1 MYFLSLVIQSLL
13 LYEIFFLCLVLPRI
27 SLDAKWVR
35 NGITV
40 AGGDGYGSAL
50 NQLAG
55 PYGLYIDE
63 DQNVLIADCAN
74 HRIMEWKCGATSG
87 QVVAGGNG
95 QGNRADQLDRP
106 TDVIVDKMTGN
117 LLICDRWNRRVVRWP
132 RRNGSSGETIL
143 SNIPCWGL
151 SMDDQR
157 FLYVS
162 DTDKH
167 EVRRYR
173 MGEIQG
179 TVVAGGN
186 GEGCSLNQLNDPG
199 FIFIDRDQ
207 SVYVSDYYNHRII
220 KWVKGAKEGVII
232 ASGRSQTNDSAQ
244 LYYPSGVCLDSLGT
258 AFVVDAGNHRIM
270 RYPKGI
276 THGTEIIGGNGAG
289 IQSNQLNTPSGLSI
303 DRYGHLYVVDGE
315 NCRVQRFSIETTN

>member
-1 MYFLSLVIQSLL
+1 LNSQKLFKVCYSTK
-13 LYEIFFLCLVLPRI
+13 FFVFLVLPSI

-40 AGGDGYGSAL
+40 AGGHGYGSAL
-50 NQLAG
+50 NQLAT

-63 DQNVLIADCAN
+63 NQNILIADCAN
-74 HRIMEWKCGATSG
+74 HRIMEWKCDATSG

-106 TDVIVDKMTGN
+106 TDVIVDKMTDS

-143 SNIPCWGL
+143 SNIRCWGL
-151 SMDDQR
+151 AMDNQR

-173 MGEIQG
+173 MGEIHG

-186 GEGCSLNQLNDPG
+186 GEGSSLNQLNDPG
-199 FIFIDRDQ
+199 FIFVDREQ
-207 SVYVSDYYNHRII
+207 SVYVSDYYNHRLI
-220 KWVKGAKEGVII
+220 KWMKADKEGVII
-232 ASGRSQTNDSAQ
+232 ASGRGQANDSTQ
-244 LYYPSGVCLDSLGT
+244 LYHPSGVFLDSLGT
-258 AFVVDAGNHRIM
+258 VFVGDMGNHRIM
-270 RYPKGI
+270 RYSEGI
-276 THGTEIIGGNGAG
+276 THGTVIVGGNGMG
-289 IQSNQLNTPSGLSI
+289 TQSNQLNTPNGLSL
-303 DRYGHLYVVDGE
+303 DRYGHLYVVDQE
-315 NCRVQRFSIETTN
+315 NCRVQLFSIETTN